1 MIDKR
6 LIPYSGVQ
14 KQKLVTTLDTARS
27 ASVEVMP
34 PATET
39 IAKIKDTND
48 NIQKAL
54 PGEILTRVS
63 LFLGLFKTPEQPL
76 EINFSK
82 TEFEAS
88 KKFINIR
95 GSVRENYRSLVG
107 LFGEKGMLSHLALAH
122 SPAFSKADKV
132 LIDRLKSNINES
144 DQDRLNYFVKV
155 ILTIGE
161 SFEGDKAKEFRKDP
175 SMKALLAQIT
185 DKVNNNKQPIA
196 TPQESESISTNE
208 YIRDFD
214 IDNYSIELL
223 RAMKFIL
230 ERFIS
235 KPNNDQV
242 NTSQPK
248 LK

>member
-1 MIDKR
+1 MKDSR
-6 LIPYSGVQ
+6 LIPYRGAP
-14 KQKLVTTLDTARS
+14 KQIPVTTLDTAKS
-27 ASVEVMP
+27 VSVEVM
-34 PATET
+34 ASETEK
-39 IAKIKDTND
+39 IAKIDTND

-88 KKFINIR
+88 KKFKNIL

-175 SMKALLAQIT
+175 SMRALLSQIT
-185 DKVNNNKQPIA
+185 NKVESYKQ
-196 TPQESESISTNE
+196 TKVEKEESESIKLNE
-208 YIRDFD
+208 FVRDFD
-214 IDNYSIELL
+214 IDSYNIEVLT
-223 RAMKFIL
+223 AMKFIL